1 MKQFTYVNISWY
13 FNQLMDLFAN
23 HLFSHNL
30 SWYLGSGKQEIFEQS
45 DLDFLISDEWDL
57 YDEETSVRGGK
68 ILGKSEM
75 VLGETVK
82 VYEEDTPRI

>member
-1 MKQFTYVNISWY
+1 
-13 FNQLMDLFAN
+13 MDLFAN
-23 HLFSHNL
+23 YLCSHNP

-57 YDEETSVRGGK
+57 YDEETSVSGGK
-68 ILGKSEM
+68 IQGKWEM
-75 VLGETVK
+75 VQGKTVK

>member
-1 MKQFTYVNISWY
+1 MPIIYSLTIFLDI
-13 FNQLMDLFAN
+13 LPRA
-23 HLFSHNL
+23 
-30 SWYLGSGKQEIFEQS
+30 KQELFEQS

-82 VYEEDTPRI
+82 VYEEDAPRI